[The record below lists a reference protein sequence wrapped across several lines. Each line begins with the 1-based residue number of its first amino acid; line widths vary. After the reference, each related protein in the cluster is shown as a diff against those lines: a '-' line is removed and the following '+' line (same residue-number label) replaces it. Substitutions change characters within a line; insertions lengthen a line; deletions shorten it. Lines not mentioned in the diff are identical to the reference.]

1 MKAREI
7 APRWE
12 PRLLLLTT
20 TFLAAFGVAAV
31 YGASSI
37 VALQGGEPGSA
48 FALRQ
53 AIGVAVGAVL
63 LVVGARTDYHVW
75 QRYAWPIWGG
85 VFAILVIMLLP
96 IASPIV
102 LELNGARRWVGFRG
116 LSIQPSEFA
125 KFTIVAWTAM
135 LAAKKGTGV
144 RDLKKGL
151 VPFLV
156 IVVPTAAAISFQPSL
171 SMALLVVLLAG
182 VVLFSAGARV
192 GHFILIGMV
201 AVPFLWREITL
212 VQYRLQRW
220 LGFLSPGTDYADGG
234 WQIQQSLI
242 GIGAGRLFGVG
253 FGEGTQKMGYLPYGY
268 SDFIFSTIGEEWG
281 FLGVVGVVAAFS
293 LFVWLG
299 LRIAR
304 AAEDPFGTLLAVG
317 LTALVGVTAF
327 LHMAVTLGVVPTTG
341 IPLPFISFG
350 RSNLLVSLFATG
362 VLLNIAG
369 GRRPRASQSR

>member
-1 MKAREI
+1 MTA
-7 APRWE
+7 RWE

-20 TFLAAFGVAAV
+20 TFLVAFGVAAV

-37 VALQGGEPGSA
+37 VALQSGQPGSA
-48 FALRQ
+48 FAFRQ
-53 AIGVAVGAVL
+53 VIGVAAGGVL
-63 LVVGARTDYHVW
+63 LIIAARTDYHVW
-75 QRYAWPIWGG
+75 ERHAWHVWG
-85 VFAILVIMLLP
+85 VLFAVLVIMLMP
-96 IASPIV
+96 FASPLV
-102 LELNGARRWVGFRG
+102 LELNGARRWVGLPGF
-116 LSIQPSEFA
+116 SIQPSEFA
-125 KFTIVAWTAM
+125 KFAIVAWTAM
-135 LAAKKGTGV
+135 LAAKKGPGV

-151 VPFLV
+151 VPFVV
-156 IVVPTAAAISFQPSL
+156 IIVPTAAAISFQPSL

-192 GHFILIGMV
+192 GHFILLGMV
-201 AVPFLWREITL
+201 AVPFLWREITS
-212 VQYRLQRW
+212 VQYRMQRW

-242 GIGAGRLFGVG
+242 GIGAGRVFGVG

-281 FLGVVGVVAAFS
+281 FLGVVALVFAFT

-304 AAEDPFGTLLAVG
+304 SADDPFGTLLGVG

-362 VLLNIAG
+362 VLLNIAD
-369 GRRPRASQSR
+369 GRRSRSGRRS